1 MRRFPCS
8 STLPEAGE
16 IVTLSPEDSHHL
28 LRVNLTPRGTE
39 VLLYSPD
46 GLQARALLVN
56 VVDDIAHLEMRE
68 TPSPQPTLMPK
79 ILLIGQPKKPALEHI
94 LRMATELGCTE
105 IRVFEANRSIARG
118 SNVERWLRVT
128 EGCLSQCGRTSGPV
142 LSHHTSLDSALRN
155 LPEEGLWICLP
166 TAGLLPSKRPEGS
179 VVLVGPEG
187 GLSPA
192 EVEAALQH
200 GFQSLRLGHQILR
213 CDTAAAAALGLLT
226 PLA

>member
-8 STLPEAGE
+8 SPLPAPGE
-16 IVTLSPEDSHHL
+16 IVTLTPEDSHHL

-46 GLQARALLVN
+46 GLEARALLVD
-56 VVDDIAHLEMRE
+56 VVEDIAHLEVRE
-68 TPSPQPTLMPK
+68 PPRPQNALPAK

-105 IRVFEANRSIARG
+105 IRVFEAHRSIAKG
-118 SNVERWLRVT
+118 SNADRWLRVT
-128 EGCLSQCGRTSGPV
+128 EGCLSQCGRTSGPE
-142 LSHHTSLDSALRN
+142 LSHHKSLERALAG
-155 LPEEGLWICLP
+155 LPKDGRWICLP
-166 TAGLLPSKRPEGS
+166 SSELQKGKRPVGS

-192 EVEAALQH
+192 EVDEALEQ
-200 GFQSLRLGHQILR
+200 GFQALRLGSQVLR
-213 CDTAAAAALGLLT
+213 CDTAAAAALSLLT
-226 PLA
+226 SN